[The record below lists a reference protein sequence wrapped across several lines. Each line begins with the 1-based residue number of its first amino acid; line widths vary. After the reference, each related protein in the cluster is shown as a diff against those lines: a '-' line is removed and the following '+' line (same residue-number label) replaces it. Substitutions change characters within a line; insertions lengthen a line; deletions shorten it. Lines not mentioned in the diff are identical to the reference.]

1 METTLMVTGNEQALA
16 VTADTARQ
24 FIGQAKAESTKRAY
38 SSDWSDYRTWC
49 ESHGFA
55 ALPSAPGTIVLYL
68 SERAATCRVSTLT
81 RRVAA
86 ISQAHQFAGHQ
97 SPTGD
102 IQVRAVMAGI
112 RRALGTAPTMK
123 APAVTGDIRSMVAT
137 LPAGLLGVRDRALL
151 LVGFAAALRRS
162 ELVALD
168 FEDCE
173 FTRDGLVIN
182 QRRSKVDQEGQ
193 GRKIG
198 VAYGSDPATCP
209 VRSLRA
215 WIESAGIKG
224 IKGGPLFRSVNRH
237 GQIQTTRLCDKAVA
251 LVVKRTATAAGLEAA
266 KYAGHSLRAGLATS
280 AAMAGVSERAI
291 MAQTGHKSTAMVR
304 RYIRDG
310 SLFRENASA
319 KVGL

>member
-1 METTLMVTGNEQALA
+1 METALTVAENEQQTALA
-16 VTADTARQ
+16 VMADTARR
-24 FIGQAKAESTKRAY
+24 FIGQSKADSTKRAY
-38 SSDWSDYRTWC
+38 SSDWADYRTWC
-49 ESHGFA
+49 ESHGII
-55 ALPSAPGTIVLYL
+55 ALPSAPGAVVLYL
-68 SERAATCRVSTLT
+68 GERAATCKVSTLT

-97 SPTGD
+97 SPTRD
-102 IQVRAVMAGI
+102 VQVRAVMAGI
-112 RRALGTAPTMK
+112 RRTLGTAPTMK
-123 APAVTGDIRSMVAT
+123 APAITDDIRAMVGT

-168 FEDCE
+168 RADCE
-173 FTRDGLVIN
+173 FTRDGLVVH

-198 VAYGSDPATCP
+198 VSYGSDPATCP
-209 VRSLRA
+209 VRNLQA
-215 WIESAGIKG
+215 WIKSAGIG
-224 IKGGPLFRSVNRH
+224 EGPLFRSVNRH
-237 GQIQTTRLCDKAVA
+237 GQLQTTRLCDKAVA
-251 LVVKRTATAAGLEAA
+251 LVVKRCAAAAGLDAV

-291 MAQTGHKSTAMVR
+291 MAQTGHKSTLMVR

-319 KVGL
+319 RVGL